1 MLQQHV
7 ALCVLACSQT
17 LYFLFKVC
25 RARVLENKNSEGFID
40 HSALI
45 LTRCVFSKRTKNEKK
60 NKIMSVYRLC
70 VYERIFVSTTEFC
83 HCSKLHKIKSDR
95 ICATCHRDK
104 ITLLRQR
111 FPQKFSSTHQ
121 AIWSRDMSYSLLQQL
136 IT

>member
-7 ALCVLACSQT
+7 ALCVLASSQT

-25 RARVLENKNSEGFID
+25 WARVLENKNTGGFID

-70 VYERIFVSTTEFC
+70 VYGRIFVSTTEFC

-104 ITLLRQR
+104 ITWLRQR